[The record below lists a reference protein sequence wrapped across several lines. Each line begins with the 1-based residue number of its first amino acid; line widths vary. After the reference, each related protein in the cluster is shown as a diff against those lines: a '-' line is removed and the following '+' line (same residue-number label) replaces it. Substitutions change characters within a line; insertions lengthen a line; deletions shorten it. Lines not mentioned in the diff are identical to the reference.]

1 MMANLKNSLHMVKQ
15 GKGGVGK
22 SYVAVLT
29 AQFLKA
35 KTERLICADTDPV
48 NATFTKYKS
57 LDVAPVQI
65 VEGGNI
71 LQAKFDPLMV
81 SVLENEAAF
90 VIDNGA
96 ATFLPL
102 MHYSKANGL
111 YAAIKESGKN
121 VYIHTVLFGGSAKQD
136 TYSGL
141 MELIENVGDDAKIV
155 VWENEREGKIDF
167 DGLSI
172 RDDKKFKEAVKAGK
186 IAGIVNIADRRHD
199 DTFTSAVKKM
209 HERSMTL
216 ADVNASPDFNFFEKR
231 RLGIVVREIFSDLD
245 KVTW

>member
-1 MMANLKNSLHMVKQ
+1 MVKQ

-22 SYVAVLT
+22 SYVAVLV
-29 AQFLKA
+29 AQYLKEKGA
-35 KTERLICADTDPV
+35 NLICADTDPV
-48 NATFTKYKS
+48 NSTFTKYTS
-57 LDVAPVQI
+57 LKVALLPI

-71 LQAKFDPLMV
+71 LQAKFDPLMI
-81 SVLENEAAF
+81 SVLENAGAF

-102 MHYSKANGL
+102 MHYAKSNGL
-111 YAAIKESGKN
+111 YSAVRESGKN
-121 VYIHTVLFGGSAKQD
+121 VYIHTVLFGGSAKED
-136 TYSGL
+136 TYNGL

-167 DGLSI
+167 DGVSI
-172 RDDKKFKEAVKAGK
+172 RDDRKFKEAVKAGK
-186 IAGIVNIADRRHD
+186 IGGIVNIADRRHD
-199 DTFTSAVKKM
+199 DTFTAAVKKM

-231 RLGIVVREIFSDLD
+231 RLGIVVNEIFAGLD
-245 KVTW
+245 QVNW